1 MQSHGVAVSMRSA
14 LLTKIV
20 AAGPGRRSRLHDE
33 KGNFIGF
40 KRLLQNG
47 PRAISSG
54 LLRLAF
60 GYRPATPWICYPAIE
75 LLETFLHR
83 DSRVL
88 EFGSGMSTI
97 WYAKHAGEVYAVED
111 SGPWHARVAG
121 LVSAAHLNNVHL
133 HYAERIDEYSQF
145 MATDSA
151 GFDLIVVDGNYRHQ
165 CTMEALP
172 LLRNGGIFYLDNSD
186 RGVISKDEDSR
197 KAEAAILE
205 FARERGAEITW
216 FTDFAPTQF
225 FVQQGLMIKLPV

>member
-1 MQSHGVAVSMRSA
+1 MKSA

-54 LLRLAF
+54 VLRLAA
-60 GYRPATPWICYPAIE
+60 GYRPATPWISYAAID
-75 LLETFLHR
+75 LLEKFLHKN
-83 DSRVL
+83 SRVL

-97 WYAKHAGEVYAVED
+97 WYAKRAGEVYAVED
-111 SGPWHARVAG
+111 SCPWHARVVD
-121 LVSAAHLNNVHL
+121 LISRAHLQNVHL
-133 HYAERIDEYSQF
+133 HYAEQTDEYSQF
-145 MATDSA
+145 MANDPA
-151 GFDLIVVDGNYRHQ
+151 GFDLIVVDGNYRHK
-165 CTMEALP
+165 CTIEALP

-186 RGVISKDEDSR
+186 RGVISKDADTR

-205 FARERGAEITW
+205 FARERSAEISW